1 MSYEK
6 VKQAKKIKIGTKQTM
21 KALKSGTCKEVVIA
35 RDADERIVA
44 ELEMLA
50 KEKNIP
56 IYYVDSM
63 KKLGQ
68 VARIQV
74 GAAVVAIIE

>member
-1 MSYEK
+1 
-6 VKQAKKIKIGTKQTM
+6 
-21 KALKSGTCKEVVIA
+21 
-35 RDADERIVA
+35 
-44 ELEMLA
+44 MLA

>member
-6 VKQAKKIKIGTKQTM
+6 VKQAKKIKVGTKQTT
-21 KALKSGTCKEVVIA
+21 KALQSGACKEIIIA
-35 RDADERIVA
+35 QDADEKIVTDLKKLA
-44 ELEMLA
+44 EEQ
-50 KEKNIP
+50 NVP
-56 IYYVDSM
+56 VYYVDSM

-68 VARIQV
+68 AARIQV